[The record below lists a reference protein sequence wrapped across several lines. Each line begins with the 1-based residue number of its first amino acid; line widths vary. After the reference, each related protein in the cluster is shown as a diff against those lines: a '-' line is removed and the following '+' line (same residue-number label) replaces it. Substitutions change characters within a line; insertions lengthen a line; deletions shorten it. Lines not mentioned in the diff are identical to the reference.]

1 MHLLHKHST
10 LACVGKIGR
19 SFRRLPAVDIS
30 PTNKGIAGECE
41 RILST
46 LPDWFGNKRYRAKFA
61 AHAEAFPTLTA
72 HLGPAMV
79 GFITVRRHFEHAF
92 EIYCMAVHAD
102 HRRQGL
108 GFALLESAEAMA
120 RGEGG
125 KVMQVK
131 TISASHPSEAY
142 AETRSFYANAGY
154 VPLEEFPLLW
164 SKANPCLQLVKVL

>member
-1 MHLLHKHST
+1 MNFPHKHST
-10 LACVGKIGR
+10 LDRVKKFGR
-19 SFRRLPAVDIS
+19 SFRRLPSVEIS
-30 PTNKGIAGECE
+30 PANKGVAGECE

-46 LPDWFGNKRYRAKFA
+46 LPEWFGNKRYRAKFA
-61 AHAEAFPTLTA
+61 AHAEVFPTLAA
-72 HLGPAMV
+72 HAGPAMV

-102 HRRQGL
+102 HRRQGF

-120 RGEGG
+120 RSEGG

-131 TISASHPSEAY
+131 TISPRHPSQAY
-142 AETRSFYANAGY
+142 AETRSFYASAGY

-164 SKANPCLQLVKVL
+164 SKSNPCLQLVKVL